1 MILILCND
9 NFYLNQI
16 INLFNQKKF
25 YVTNDKTTKYIF
37 KLNLYLDKNQIKINS
52 PNNPIF
58 LNLPFSF
65 EQLFSEIKNLYM
77 DEFVNLGK
85 LKYRPIKQSLSL
97 NNNLINLNFIHNVIM
112 INLMLNLDI
121 GVDKIFLYGL
131 IWPNDKDIQINKLD
145 THITNLKNKIKN
157 ELKINLKIISNA
169 GFLKLC
175 ID

>member
-1 MILILCND
+1 MILLQCND
-9 NFYLNQI
+9 NFYLNKI

-58 LNLPFSF
+58 LKLPFSF
-65 EQLFSEIKNLYM
+65 EQFFSEIKNIYI

-85 LKYRPIKQSLSL
+85 LKYKPIRQSLSS

-112 INLMLNLDI
+112 TNLMLNLEI
-121 GVDKIFLYGL
+121 GVDKNFLYGL

-145 THITNLKNKIKN
+145 THVTNLKNKIKN
-157 ELKINLKIISNA
+157 DLNIDLKIISNA
-169 GFLKLC
+169 GLLKLC